1 MAACVGW
8 GWGGIPVLRPD
19 RCVPAPEA
27 RGWNRT
33 GEPGR
38 RPDAD
43 GAPRPR
49 LKKTVRRVVGG
60 GGGISMMFWKHFR
73 RRSDLFGAT
82 SKPVGGN
89 LRRAGQGSF
98 ECHGRS
104 WVAFKATSRG
114 ALTAAP
120 RGWRRGEGPG
130 RSWSPAGG
138 LVRLGDEETAETTRE
153 GKGDRLGACGVPE
166 ITGAP
171 WRPCGRGRDRRRPS
185 TARVLRRVDG
195 VSEPDEPLWLV
206 GRGQPPRGRTA
217 RGWKERHWETV
228 QDGHVLV

>member
-1 MAACVGW
+1 M
-8 GWGGIPVLRPD
+8 
-19 RCVPAPEA
+19 
-27 RGWNRT
+27 
-33 GEPGR
+33 
-38 RPDAD
+38 
-43 GAPRPR
+43 
-49 LKKTVRRVVGG
+49 
-60 GGGISMMFWKHFR
+60 
-73 RRSDLFGAT
+73 
-82 SKPVGGN
+82 
-89 LRRAGQGSF
+89 
-98 ECHGRS
+98 
-104 WVAFKATSRG
+104 AFKATSRG

-228 QDGHVLV
+228 QEGHVLVQRWVLEYISPSKERKLYKRSLQLITELKSVDSVCFKAHCVCVCVRAFI